1 MTFNIINIKHIKK
14 SNLTMNGVYY
24 PYFLHF
30 LNIFSFRN
38 YNMLPSDVTTRVPPT
53 RQVVLW
59 SITHIRSPK
68 RLTTYEAKYNY
79 YTQNYEFLGERYLSY
94 DDVVKRALQ
103 L

>member
-1 MTFNIINIKHIKK
+1 
-14 SNLTMNGVYY
+14 
-24 PYFLHF
+24 
-30 LNIFSFRN
+30 
-38 YNMLPSDVTTRVPPT
+38 MLPSDVKTRVPPT

-59 SITHIRSPK
+59 SITRIRSPK

-94 DDVVKRALQ
+94 DDVIKRALQ